1 MESWAPL
8 RWAPPG
14 PVTASWLLGLLLSPE
29 TLQLTGGQSVTH
41 TGPPILVSLANN
53 VASFNCSITYLY
65 TPEFKTFTVSYSYVN
80 LQGQKSVEEQTG
92 CQPTAGPENQTHTT
106 VCRVIPRLPNAAA
119 TGTYYCT
126 AHWPRLIMSGAGPF
140 ILVRDTGYRE
150 PPRHPRRVLFF
161 CFIGLLSVLS
171 VLGTALL
178 LWKKKQVQ
186 ASWKNLARK
195 GPAPS
200 TAVPEQPP
208 AESLYTALQRRE
220 TEVYASMQ
228 NEASSLPS
236 SGTFLSQ
243 EKQRGVQNDSE
254 FNLVYEN
261 L

>member
-1 MESWAPL
+1 MA
-8 RWAPPG
+8 
-14 PVTASWLLGLLLSPE
+14 
-29 TLQLTGGQSVTH
+29 H
-41 TGPPILVSLANN
+41 NGPPILVSLANKA
-53 VASFNCSITYLY
+53 ASFNCNITYRY
-65 TPEFKTFTVSYSYVN
+65 TQELKTFSVSYSYVN
-80 LQGQKSVEEQTG
+80 LQGQKSVEKKTG
-92 CQPTAGPENQTHTT
+92 CQPTVGTENQTYTM
-106 VCRVIPRLPNAAA
+106 VCQVTPRLPNASA

-126 AHWPRLIMSGAGPF
+126 AHWSHFKLSSAGPF

-150 PPRHPRRVLFF
+150 PPKTLQKVLFF
-161 CFIGLLSVLS
+161 CFLGLLSVLS

-178 LWKKKQVQ
+178 FWKKKQVQ
-186 ASWKNLARK
+186 VSWKNLARK
-195 GPAPS
+195 SPAVS

-228 NEASSLPS
+228 SEVSSLPS

-243 EKQRGVQNDSE
+243 ENRRRVQSNSE